1 MQKSQAQE
9 FSFIIAAG
17 GQGSRFNSHER
28 KQFMTLNNKELWVHS
43 AEIASQ
49 TGIDEIILVIPQ
61 ECMTR
66 DYNCSVNIKLVA
78 GGSSRPESVMNGLLA
93 SSKKYA
99 LIHDGARPLLTANLI
114 EKLINN
120 TTDERGCI
128 PVMPVS
134 EALKHISGDDISSVP
149 REDLYTTQTPQ
160 SFNREKLIL
169 ALRNNMQVK
178 DEAEAWLDSG
188 NKLNHV
194 AGERENIKI
203 TYPEDLEFA
212 QKLSREN
219 IIMRTGIG
227 YDIHR
232 LIPERKLILGGVL
245 IPDSKLGLL
254 GHSDSDV
261 LTHAVMDSILGAC
274 RLPDIGNLFPASD
287 EKFKDANSIE
297 LLSQVMSLV
306 KSSGCEVDYVDSV
319 VKAQVPRL
327 NKYRD
332 EIIAGLS
339 KFFEF
344 NLKFKSGENLDDN
357 GRGLCIEAQALA
369 TVIKRRC
376 E

>member
-1 MQKSQAQE
+1 MKIKDS
-9 FSFIIAAG
+9 SFIIAAG
-17 GQGSRFNSHER
+17 GQGSRFNSRER

-49 TGIDEIILVIPQ
+49 AGIDEIILVVPK
-61 ECMTR
+61 ECMNR
-66 DYNCSVNIKLVA
+66 EYNCSVKIKLVA

-99 LIHDGARPLLTANLI
+99 LIHDGARPLLSVNLI
-114 EKLINN
+114 ESLIAN

-134 EALKHISGDDISSVP
+134 EALKHISGDEICSVP
-149 REDLYTTQTPQ
+149 RENLFSTQTPQ

-178 DEAEAWLDSG
+178 DEAEAWLNAG
-188 NKLNHV
+188 YKLNHV
-194 AGERENIKI
+194 TGERENLKI
-203 TYPEDLEFA
+203 TYPEDLAFA
-212 QKLSREN
+212 KKLSREN
-219 IIMRTGIG
+219 IIMRTGLG

-245 IPDSKLGLL
+245 IPDANLGLL
-254 GHSDSDV
+254 GHSDADV

-274 RLPDIGNLFPASD
+274 GLPDIGNLFPASD
-287 EKFKDANSIE
+287 EKFKGADSME
-297 LLSQVMSLV
+297 LLREVMTLV
-306 KSSGCEVDYVDSV
+306 KASGYEVDYVDSF

-327 NKYRD
+327 NKYR
-332 EIIAGLS
+332 EKIIASLS
-339 KFFEF
+339 KYFAF
-344 NLKFKSGENLDDN
+344 NVKFKSGENLDDN
-357 GRGLCIEAQALA
+357 GRGLCIEAQAVS